1 MRLILTHSKYQ
12 ANKVFFYN
20 FVPSVESKAVTNGSL
35 THLIKYIYFKVLLF
49 EPFFFNRRI
58 RHKDLLWL
66 FLKFQKMKNLG

>member
-49 EPFFFNRRI
+49 EPIFLTEGSVIQTFYDFFLSFRR
-58 RHKDLLWL
+58 
-66 FLKFQKMKNLG
+66 